1 MADYQQKRLAVWQA
15 FTKILQEIQETMAI
29 FSVIRSFQ

>member
-1 MADYQQKRLAVWQA
+1 MADYQQKRLAKQQA
-15 FTKILQEIQETMAI
+15 FTRILQEIQETMVI